1 MGNLKRQNRPFIKV
15 KANKIEGT
23 WLYDT
28 GASVSCMSLEQFRRI
43 PPEQRP
49 IKQDAQ
55 VRLLSAAKTEIRVVG
70 MYILT
75 LNILGKTF
83 SHPVHVC
90 SPMNQGGIVGM
101 DIIKKLGLTYL
112 PIRKTFVFDTHIAVE
127 PDKQHD
133 APTVFKKS
141 AGVVA
146 SLATDRQI
154 KIPPHSQKVIS
165 INCSPTHSGLS
176 AKGAT
181 AVANIFSSQF
191 PLLWGGAGV
200 DTNQL

>member
-70 MYILT
+70 MYILA
-75 LNILGKTF
+75 LNILGKTI

-154 KIPPHSQKVIS
+154 KIPPHSQKVITLTVPP
-165 INCSPTHSGLS
+165 PTLGSRQRGQQQS
-176 AKGAT
+176 Q
-181 AVANIFSSQF
+181 IFSPHSF
-191 PLLWGGAGV
+191 RCFGGGRR
-200 DTNQL
+200 